1 MEVAAQVSLYPLR
14 QPSMSSRIEDAIAV
28 FSEHGLNVTP
38 GSMSTVISREH
49 DRVFD
54 ALKQAFQ
61 VTAAQGA
68 TVMVVTVSN
77 ACSIGGG

>member
-14 QPSMSSRIEDAIAV
+14 QPRMSSRIEHAITV
-28 FSEHGLNVTP
+28 FSEHGLKVTP
-38 GSMSTVISREH
+38 GSMSTVVSGEH

-61 VTAAQGA
+61 VTAAQGG

-77 ACSIGGG
+77 ACSIGDG